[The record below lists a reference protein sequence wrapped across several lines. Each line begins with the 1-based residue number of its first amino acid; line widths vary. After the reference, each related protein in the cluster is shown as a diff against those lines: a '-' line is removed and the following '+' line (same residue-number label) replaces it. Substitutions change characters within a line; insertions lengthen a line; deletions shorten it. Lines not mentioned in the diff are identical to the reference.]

1 MPDTPVVHSHPE
13 IMSGEPVFV
22 GTRVP
27 VQALIDYLEE
37 GDTIESFLDAF
48 PTVARVQ
55 VIAFIEQAT
64 RAFLTHLPRAA

>member
-1 MPDTPVVHSHPE
+1 MSEPRIVHSHPE

-27 VQALIDYLEE
+27 VRALMDYLEE

-48 PTVARVQ
+48 PPV
-55 VIAFIEQAT
+55 T
-64 RAFLTHLPRAA
+64 REHGDGIPRTDRTAHR

>member
-1 MPDTPVVHSHPE
+1 MIENPVVHSHPE

-27 VQALIDYLEE
+27 VRALVDYLEE

-48 PTVARVQ
+48 PTVTREQ

-64 RAFLTHLPRAA
+64 RALVTQLPRAA